1 MQFPS
6 LKNLAGNAL
15 VTVRRFPFEVLFALA
30 GTIAGTVIIE
40 LSSLQRVNENW
51 CLRVMMI
58 ANLGFLLSLSA
69 TLFTESKN
77 ITGGKKS
84 LIKLSAALIGILLI
98 FLLNPGEHSADYIR
112 YFLFSLTFHLLV
124 AYAAFT
130 APGSIQGFWQ
140 FNKTLFLRFL
150 TGALYSAVLFLGLA
164 AAIGAMNF
172 LFNFKFEWDTFSIL
186 FTWIVGMFSTLFFL
200 AGVPADIRPLDSD
213 FSYPKGLKVFTQ
225 YVLIPLATVYVVIL
239 LAYEIKILIQW
250 ELPKGLVSHL
260 ILGYAVFGILSLLL
274 VFPVREQDENK
285 WLKTY
290 ARSFYFLLI
299 PLLILLF
306 TAAGTRIF
314 HYGITEKRYFL
325 ILLACWLLFI
335 TIYFLIAKK
344 QSIKL
349 IPISLSILTLLSIYG
364 PQSAFSVSLYSQRRV
379 LVETFKK
386 NNAFKNGK
394 LLQVDSTKIK
404 KKEAGHAVATLDYLI
419 TQHDLSSLQPYF
431 NEDLNKVSDSLASV
445 KNKANNNQMVTNYQ
459 LRYDKLNWA
468 KSRLGLN
475 KFSGYYSDEDDDNAV
490 AADIFTNYSFKVAN
504 DALTMVKGYDYVID
518 ENVTS
523 DTVSYSYN
531 MDGVTVKKMQPIR
544 GVYYLEIDNSIFSFD
559 IASQLDS
566 LTSPKALKS
575 YLQEKGGQPNTY
587 ILPEDKL
594 IFIKETNKFKVMLNV
609 KQLNFDKDEKKKWS
623 IGYIS
628 ASYLIKKK

>member
-6 LKNLAGNAL
+6 LKNLAENAL
-15 VTVRRFPFEVLFALA
+15 VTIRRFPFEVLFALA
-30 GTIAGTVIIE
+30 GTIAGIVIIE
-40 LSSLQRVNENW
+40 LSYLQRVNENW

-77 ITGGKKS
+77 ITGAKKL
-84 LIKLSAALIGILLI
+84 LIKLSAALIVISLL
-98 FLLNPGEHSADYIR
+98 FLLNPGEHSSDYIKF
-112 YFLFSLTFHLLV
+112 FLFSLTFHLLV

-130 APGSIQGFWQ
+130 APDSIQGFWQ

-200 AGVPADIRPLDSD
+200 AGVPADIQALDSD

-239 LAYEIKILIQW
+239 LAYEIKIFMQW

-274 VFPVREQDENK
+274 VYPVREQDENK

-314 HYGITEKRYFL
+314 RYGITEMRYFL
-325 ILLACWLLFI
+325 VLLACWLLFI
-335 TIYFLIAKK
+335 TVYFLIAKK
-344 QSIKL
+344 QNIKL

-364 PQSAFSVSLYSQRRV
+364 PQSAFSVSLYSQRHV

-394 LLQVDSTKIK
+394 LLAVDSTKIK
-404 KKEAGHAVATLDYLI
+404 EKEAGHAVATLNYLI

-431 NEDLNKVSDSLASV
+431 NENLNKVSDSLASV
-445 KNKANNNQMVTNYQ
+445 KNNNNQRITNYQ

-475 KFSGYYSDEDDDNAV
+475 KFSGYYRDDDDAV
-490 AADIFTNYSFKVAN
+490 IANIFTDYSFKVAN

-518 ENVTS
+518 ESVTN
-523 DTVSYSYN
+523 DTLSYSYN
-531 MDGVTVKKMQPIR
+531 MAGLSVEKMQPIR
-544 GVYYLEIDNSIFSFD
+544 GVYTLKIDNSMFSFD

-566 LTSPKALKS
+566 LASPKALKS
-575 YLQEKGGQPNTY
+575 YTQVKIDGQSNTY
-587 ILPEDKL
+587 ILPDNKL
-594 IFIKETNKFKVMLNV
+594 IFINETAKFKVMLNI
-609 KQLNFDKDEKKKWS
+609 KRLNFAKNDKKRWG
-623 IGYIS
+623 INYIS